1 MGPLDALLHLANFF
15 APALGVAV
23 FTTVLAK
30 LIWRRDLATVGW
42 ARLLGW
48 SLVAGALVLI
58 GGLVLFGRDG
68 KMVTYLALAAACGL
82 ALWWAGFA
90 RR

>member
-15 APALGVAV
+15 APALGVAL
-23 FTTVLAK
+23 FTTLLAK
-30 LIWRRDLATVGW
+30 LIWRRDLAAVGW
-42 ARLLGW
+42 ARLLSW
-48 SLVAGALVLI
+48 SLLAGALVLI

-68 KMVTYLALAAACGL
+68 KMATYLALAAACGL
-82 ALWWAGFA
+82 ALWWVGFA